1 MIFDYLIIIYF
12 FYFLFYN
19 FIMTE
24 SKLKKKKIDSEFNN
38 RNNENL
44 ITGRSSK
51 SLDQLTLRNNI
62 ISPWSG
68 D

>member
-1 MIFDYLIIIYF
+1 
-12 FYFLFYN
+12 
-19 FIMTE
+19 MTE